1 VTPFAPKIVKELPRV
16 SVSQDKEMM
25 KFEVKVIGHPKPQ
38 VKWTKHGEE
47 IVASDEFQIENLEDG
62 TSILI
67 INDVYPDDT
76 GEIKFEAYNVVGV
89 AETTTKFEVVE
100 GKSAAFKVF
109 TFFINFLFMKVRF
122 AAKIQFIS
130 PKSLPTQFVSCTYCL

>member
-1 VTPFAPKIVKELPRV
+1 
-16 SVSQDKEMM
+16 M

-47 IVASDEFQIENLEDG
+47 IVASEEFQIENLEDG

-100 GKSAAFKVF
+100 GKIANLTEQKI
-109 TFFINFLFMKVRF
+109 FFDFLLK
-122 AAKIQFIS
+122 
-130 PKSLPTQFVSCTYCL
+130 